1 MTGGKRELDQTRRKG
16 ILAELIAQQWLVE
29 QGFWVFIPL
38 GQHGPIDIIAISK
51 SGRTHF
57 FDVKTLSRRKNGR
70 TVARVK
76 KDFQKMIE
84 LQFLYVD
91 IEKRIVYISGSR
103 AEANSRGFGS
113 KRLTTLLNI

>member
-29 QGFWVFIPL
+29 QGFWVFVPL

-51 SGRTHF
+51 SGRAHY

-70 TVARVK
+70 PVARVK
-76 KDFQKMIE
+76 KDFQKMID
-84 LQFLYVD
+84 LQLLYVD
-91 IEKRIVYISGSR
+91 ITTRDVFISGTR
-103 AEANSRGFGS
+103 AEANSRGFAS
-113 KRLTTLLNI
+113 KRLTTLMNI